1 MVILCQQEARL
12 GFLMA
17 NCALGLVFL
26 EFEGQENIDIV
37 TWEGSYIG
45 DDILAG
51 FENGNPIEIKIWAIL
66 YDTELI
72 MEAESAFEVG

>member
-1 MVILCQQEARL
+1 MKDEDEVAVFDGELCVGAS
-12 GFLMA
+12 
-17 NCALGLVFL
+17 FL

-51 FENGNPIEIKIWAIL
+51 FESGNPIEIKIPKA
-66 YDTELI
+66 
-72 MEAESAFEVG
+72 